1 MSLRHFTKHL
11 RGSAPIFP
19 HMDELEIDSSY
30 PCIIELVSLT
40 ISLPSLTGARRNTEE
55 VQFGLGLSP
64 WSRGSSSRAHRR
76 HVATVEGAT
85 PPSSR
90 PHAMPRI
97 SLLLLC
103 SPLKR
108 PSSQQRP
115 ENAGRSSHRARRA
128 PPKHAQAVPHLEL
141 TPRLPAPLFLLPAT
155 PAAPPHPA
163 PPLR

>member
-19 HMDELEIDSSY
+19 QIDELEIDSSY

-40 ISLPSLTGARRNTEE
+40 ISLPSLPGARWSTEVVE
-55 VQFGLGLSP
+55 FELGCR
-64 WSRGSSSRAHRR
+64 RGVEGASSRAARR

-103 SPLKR
+103 SPLKQ

-115 ENAGRSSHRARRA
+115 ENAGRSSHRAQIGRA
-128 PPKHAQAVPHLEL
+128 SCRERVYVLV
-141 TPRLPAPLFLLPAT
+141 
-155 PAAPPHPA
+155 
-163 PPLR
+163 